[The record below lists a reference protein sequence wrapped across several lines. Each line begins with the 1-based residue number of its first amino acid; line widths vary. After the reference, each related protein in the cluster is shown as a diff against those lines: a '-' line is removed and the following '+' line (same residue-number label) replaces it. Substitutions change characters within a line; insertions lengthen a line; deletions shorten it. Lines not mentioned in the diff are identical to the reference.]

1 MFLLCS
7 CIVPVLDE
15 WSSKL
20 WGIKC
25 FARQLICILS
35 YVSIKSIVNVALAN
49 YPINVPARSINYFG
63 LKGLIMLGVISRTI
77 VSFFFFPIKIVR
89 VLFI

>member
-1 MFLLCS
+1 MPLLCS

-35 YVSIKSIVNVALAN
+35 SVSIKSIINVALAN

-63 LKGLIMLGVISRTI
+63 LKGLIMLGVISRTAR
-77 VSFFFFPIKIVR
+77 FFFSIKIVR
-89 VLFI
+89 LLFI